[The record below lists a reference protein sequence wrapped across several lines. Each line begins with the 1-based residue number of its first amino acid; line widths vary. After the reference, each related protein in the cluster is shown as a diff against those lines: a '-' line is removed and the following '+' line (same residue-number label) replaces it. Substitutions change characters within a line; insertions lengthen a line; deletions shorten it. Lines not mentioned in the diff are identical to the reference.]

1 MTGHWRAA
9 GVFWPGLACQEP
21 LPRARQKIGIECD
34 LRHRSGEVA
43 VIIFPRRD
51 LEECPHGQA
60 HKMSDPLAPR
70 CTGVGLT
77 EAQLFKEWEGEETSD
92 ARPGS

>member
-1 MTGHWRAA
+1 MTRALARA

-51 LEECPHGQA
+51 FGRVPSRTSPQDERPACSEVHGGWFDRGPA
-60 HKMSDPLAPR
+60 L
-70 CTGVGLT
+70 
-77 EAQLFKEWEGEETSD
+77 
-92 ARPGS
+92 